1 MPSFKEAK
9 KMMEN
14 QAAGKGLMGF
24 VMGFAPQAPVVPI
37 KRVESET
44 IEENGARAECEIEK
58 DVPVVSV
65 KERAAQLALFYEK
78 KRKQSEGQSNPVVEE
93 KKEQA

>member
-14 QAAGKGLMGF
+14 QTAGKGLMGF
-24 VMGFAPQAPVVPI
+24 APPAPVVHI

-44 IEENGARAECEIEK
+44 VEDNGARAECEIEK

-78 KRKQSEGQSNPVVEE
+78 KRK
-93 KKEQA
+93 